1 MHFAVPLPGEVVWIR
16 QRRWRVERARRDR
29 NVVRLDVRNRD
40 ARLTF
45 LAPFD
50 RPSTVERVERLRRVG
65 PRYAA
70 ARLAQLVGRAYT
82 WSTIASAI
90 DANIDILPYQLE
102 PALAVL
108 NGARRVLIADA
119 VGLGKTIQAG
129 LVIAEVHRRAAAAR
143 TLIVVPAA
151 LRDQW
156 IDELRSRF
164 RIESRAADRQTL
176 DEIARQHA
184 YGDNPWR
191 QPGVWIASLDYV
203 KQPHVIDALPP
214 APWDLLVI
222 DEAHVASGD
231 SERHEAC
238 GELARRARRVLL
250 LSATPH
256 SGDEAR
262 FTRFVSLGR
271 LNDEPAMPV
280 VFRRTRSS
288 VGFNLPRR
296 VRWHGVRLSEAEQ
309 RLLDALAAFEASA
322 LRAASHTHRD
332 AAVLLLSVFRKRA
345 MSTMGALLMSLDRR
359 LAWLGDGHRADDFDW
374 LQPQLAFDDDSDELD
389 DVDRQALTGDI
400 GLRSSQ
406 ERSWLRRLRGLAE
419 IAARFDSKARR
430 VAALVGRSR
439 EPVVIF
445 TEFRHSLEVL
455 RRRLQ
460 FGTCVAELHGG
471 LTPAERRQQLRRF
484 LDGSAEALIATDVGG
499 QGLNLQD
506 RARWVVS
513 LELPWNPLKL
523 EQRCGRVDRIGQ
535 SKPVHF
541 TLMIARHEFERGLLA
556 RLARRALIARRS
568 IDEDVL
574 SGIAP
579 DTSTIGAALLQ
590 GEAISESETPAPR
603 LLVCRSR
610 ARPARQMSRRLR
622 AARIFAGRFRVPAP
636 EAAGTVWTSLRRLP
650 AIRRVSRD
658 RSVLVFSVPV
668 LDGSGSVVERHIV
681 AVCVA
686 GVDRLPGPATIDAAR
701 LLAARALSLRVKR
714 LKVHL
719 HRRAVAEIRLESA
732 IVARLLTDELPREV
746 QPGLF
751 DRRELRAFDSART
764 DADEIRQAL
773 DDRRG
778 DLNRMS
784 EISAG
789 RPVLELAFIGDKTS
803 ELISAEHRA
812 GK

>member
-50 RPSTVERVERLRRVG
+50 RPSTVERGERLRRVR
-65 PRYAA
+65 PRHAA
-70 ARLAQLVGRAYT
+70 ARLAQLVGRAHT

-90 DANIDILPYQLE
+90 DASIDILPYQLE

-129 LVIAEVHRRAAAAR
+129 LVVAEVHRRSATAR
-143 TLIVVPAA
+143 TLIVVPAP

-156 IDELRSRF
+156 IDELRSKF
-164 RIESRAADRQTL
+164 RIESRAADRQML
-176 DEIARQHA
+176 DEVARHHA

-191 QPGVWIASLDYV
+191 EPGVWIASLDYV
-203 KQPHVIDALPP
+203 KQPHVLESLPP
-214 APWDLLVI
+214 APWDLLIV

-231 SERHEAC
+231 SERHDAC
-238 GELARRARRVLL
+238 AELARRARRVLL

-256 SGDEAR
+256 SGDETRFAR
-262 FTRFVSLGR
+262 FVGLGR
-271 LNDEPAMPV
+271 LDEEPAMPV

-288 VGFNLPRR
+288 VGFDLPRC
-296 VRWHGVRLSEAEQ
+296 VRWHGVRLSEAEE

-322 LRAASHTHRD
+322 LRAAGHTHRD

-359 LAWLGDGHRADDFDW
+359 LVWLGDGHRADEFEW

-400 GLRSSQ
+400 GLRSPQ

-430 VAALVGRSR
+430 VAALVGRAR

-455 RRRLQ
+455 QRRLQ
-460 FGTCVAELHGG
+460 FSTCVAQLHGG

-484 LDGSAEALIATDVGG
+484 LDGSAGTLITTDVGG

-513 LELPWNPLKL
+513 LELPWNPMKL

-541 TLMIARHEFERGLLA
+541 TLMVARHEFERGLLA
-556 RLARRALIARRS
+556 RLAKRALIARRS
-568 IDEDVL
+568 IGEDVL

-579 DTSTIGAALLQ
+579 ETAIGSALLD
-590 GEAISESETPAPR
+590 GDTMNDSETRVPR
-603 LLVCRSR
+603 LVVCHSQ

-622 AARIFAGRFRVPAP
+622 AARVLAGRWRVSAP
-636 EAAGTVWTSLRRLP
+636 EAAGSVWTSLGRLP
-650 AIRRVSRD
+650 EIRRASRD
-658 RSVLVFSVPV
+658 RSVLVFSVPL
-668 LDGSGSVVERHIV
+668 LDGTGSVVERHIV
-681 AVCVA
+681 AVGVA
-686 GVDRLPGPATIDAAR
+686 GLDRVPDPALIEAAR
-701 LLAARALSLRVKR
+701 SVAARTLGVRVRR
-714 LKVHL
+714 LQVRL
-719 HRRAVAEIRLESA
+719 QRNADAEIRFESA
-732 IVARLLTDELPREV
+732 IVSRLLTEELPRET

-751 DRRELRAFDSART
+751 DRRELREFDAAKT

-773 DDRRG
+773 DDRRA

-784 EISAG
+784 EIAAG
-789 RPVLELAFIGDKTS
+789 RPVLELSFIRD
-803 ELISAEHRA
+803 EVISPEGRTW
-812 GK
+812 K

>member
-29 NVVRLDVRNRD
+29 SVVRLDVRNRD

-50 RPSTVERVERLRRVG
+50 RPSTVERVERPRRV
-65 PRYAA
+65 RRQHAA
-70 ARLAQLVGRAYT
+70 ARLAQLVGRAHT

-129 LVIAEVHRRAAAAR
+129 LVVAEVHRRSATAR
-143 TLIVVPAA
+143 TLIVAPAP

-156 IDELRSRF
+156 IDELRGKF
-164 RIESRAADRQTL
+164 RIESRAADRQRL
-176 DEIARQHA
+176 DEIARHHA
-184 YGDNPWR
+184 YGDNPWQ

-203 KQPHVIDALPP
+203 KQPHVIESLPP
-214 APWDLLVI
+214 DPWDLLIV

-231 SERHEAC
+231 SERHDAC
-238 GELARRARRVLL
+238 AELAGRSRRVLL

-271 LNDEPAMPV
+271 LDDEPAMPV
-280 VFRRTRSS
+280 VFRRTRRS
-288 VGFNLPRR
+288 VGFDLRR
-296 VRWHGVRLSEAEQ
+296 CVRWHGVRLSEAEQ

-322 LRAASHTHRD
+322 LRAAGHTHRD
-332 AAVLLLSVFRKRA
+332 AAMLLLSVFRKRA
-345 MSTMGALLMSLDRR
+345 LSTMGALLMSLDRR
-359 LAWLGDGHRADDFDW
+359 LAWLGDAHRADDFDW

-419 IAARFDSKARR
+419 IATRFDSKARR

-460 FGTCVAELHGG
+460 LSTCVAELHGG

-499 QGLNLQD
+499 QGLNLQE

-541 TLMIARHEFERGLLA
+541 TLVVARHEFERGVLA
-556 RLARRALIARRS
+556 RLAKRALIARRS
-568 IDEDVL
+568 IGEDVL

-579 DTSTIGAALLQ
+579 DSSAIGAALLQ
-590 GEAISESETPAPR
+590 GEPMNDNETPAPR
-603 LLVCRSR
+603 LVVCQSR
-610 ARPARQMSRRLR
+610 ARPARLMSRRLQ
-622 AARIFAGRFRVPAP
+622 AARVLVARWRGPAP
-636 EAAGTVWTSLRRLP
+636 EAAGTVRTSLGHLP
-650 AIRRVSRD
+650 EIRRASRD
-658 RSVLVFSVPV
+658 RSVLVFSVPL
-668 LDGSGSVVERHIV
+668 LDGSGSLVERHVV

-686 GVDRLPGPATIDAAR
+686 GVDRWPDPETIDAAR
-701 LLAARALSLRVKR
+701 LLAARALTVRVKR
-714 LKVHL
+714 LRVCL
-719 HRRAVAEIRLESA
+719 QRRAGAEIRLESA
-732 IVARLLTDELPREV
+732 IVAHLLTDEQPRET

-773 DDRRG
+773 NDRRA
-778 DLNRMS
+778 DLNRTS
-784 EISAG
+784 EIAAG
-789 RPVLELAFIGDKTS
+789 RPVLELAFIGEMTS
-803 ELISAEHRA
+803 EVISAEHRP